1 MLGNMKPFRLAGNI
15 YYVGT
20 YEECSHLIVT
30 EEGLILI
37 DVGGN
42 HTAQVVLESVETL
55 GFDIRDL
62 KYILLSHGHFDHS
75 DGAPIVLA
83 AAPGA
88 KVCICAED
96 EHYLKGYHS
105 DIHLQDGEV
114 IRLGSTAIRCVHTP
128 GHTEGTTS
136 FFLDVEV
143 DGKILRAGMFG
154 GAGPNQLRKGILDQN
169 PYSATKKGVPLPY
182 ALRGKYFE
190 SVARLKQEH
199 VDIFLGNHCWNN
211 RTREKYEESL
221 TSETNPFIDPEG
233 WKKFL
238 EGCDRRV
245 QAVIDEEITTE
256 FVNYAHRGASEY
268 TPENTM
274 MAFYTGLYMGANG
287 IETDVRRT
295 KDGVL
300 VLFHDSTVE
309 RKTEGTGAVED
320 MTFEE
325 LQALNVTKNGY
336 TDKIVRFED
345 FLQHF
350 AFRDITFAIELKG
363 PGVEEGTAELLRK
376 YGMEKKT
383 VVTSFKLDYLRKF
396 KAYAPEFRAGFLTST
411 VDDDLIAQLKEMGV
425 EELCPK
431 ATLLTK
437 ENVLAWH
444 RMGFRVRAWGLT
456 KELMVPAYEA
466 GIDGMTVNFPDLL
479 AEHIRKVHP
488 ATE

>member
-1 MLGNMKPFRLAGNI
+1 MLGNMKPFCLAGNI

-30 EEGLILI
+30 EEGMILI

-42 HTAQVVLESVETL
+42 HTAEVVLESVETL
-55 GFDIRDL
+55 GFDIRQV
-62 KYILLSHGHFDHS
+62 KYILLSHGHYDHS
-75 DGAPIVLA
+75 DGVPIVTA
-83 AAPGA
+83 ACGA
-88 KVCICAED
+88 KVCICGED
-96 EHYLKGYHS
+96 NHYLKGFRP
-105 DIHLQDGEV
+105 DIELKDGDV

-128 GHTEGTTS
+128 GHTEGTMS
-136 FFLDVEV
+136 FFFDVEV
-143 DGKILRAGMFG
+143 DGKTLRAGMFG
-154 GAGPNQLRKGILDQN
+154 GAGPNQLRKKFLDKN
-169 PYSATKKGVPLPY
+169 PLSVSTQMPLPY

-190 SVARLKQEH
+190 SVAKLKQEH

-211 RTREKYEESL
+211 KTREKYEASL
-221 TSETNPFIDPEG
+221 TSSENPFIDPEG
-233 WKKFL
+233 WKRFL

-274 MAFYTGLYMGANG
+274 LAFYTGLYMGANG
-287 IETDVRRT
+287 IETDVRRA
-295 KDGVL
+295 KDGTL
-300 VLFHDSTVE
+300 VLFHDSTVD
-309 RKTEGTGAVED
+309 RMTDSTGAVAD

-345 FLQHF
+345 FLRQF
-350 AFRDITFAIELKG
+350 AWRDLTFAIELKG
-363 PGVEEGTAELLRK
+363 PGVEEETADLLRK

-383 VVTSFKLDYLRKF
+383 VVTSFHLDYLRNF
-396 KAYAPEFRAGFLTST
+396 KAYAPEFRTGYLTST
-411 VDDDLIAQLKEMGV
+411 VDDAVIAQLKEMGV

-488 ATE
+488 ADE

>member
-1 MLGNMKPFRLAGNI
+1 MLGNMTPFRLAGNI

-20 YEECSHLIVT
+20 YEESSHLIDT
-30 EEGLILI
+30 GDGLILI
-37 DVGGN
+37 DAGGVK
-42 HTAQVVLESVETL
+42 TAEVVLESVQTL
-55 GFDIRDL
+55 GFSLKDI
-62 KYILLSHGHFDHS
+62 KYILLSHGHYDHS
-75 DGAPIVLA
+75 DGTPQIVA
-83 AAPGA
+83 ASGA
-88 KVCICAED
+88 KVCMCPED
-96 EHYLKGYHS
+96 NHYLKGFQP
-105 DIHLQDGEV
+105 DIALTDGTV
-114 IRLGSTAIRCVHTP
+114 IALGNTAIHCMHTP

-136 FFLDVEV
+136 FFFDVEV
-143 DGKILRAGMFG
+143 DGKTLRAGMFG
-154 GAGPNQLRKGILDQN
+154 GAGPNQLRKKFLDRN
-169 PYSATKKGVPLPY
+169 PITVSSKMPLPY

-190 SVARLKQEH
+190 SVAKLKKEH

-221 TSETNPFIDPEG
+221 TSKENPFIDPEG
-233 WKKFL
+233 WQKFL
-238 EGCDRRV
+238 DGCDRRV

-287 IETDVRRT
+287 IETDVRRA
-295 KDGVL
+295 KDGTL
-300 VLFHDSTVE
+300 VLFHDDTVD
-309 RKTEGTGAVED
+309 RMTDGTGAVED
-320 MTFEE
+320 MTFEQ
-325 LQALNVTKNGY
+325 LQTLNVTKNGY

-345 FLQHF
+345 FLRQF

-363 PGVEEGTAELLRK
+363 PGVEEETADLLRK

-396 KAYAPEFRAGFLTST
+396 KAYAPEFRAGYLTST
-411 VDDDLIAQLKEMGV
+411 VDDDIIAQLKEMGV
-425 EELCPK
+425 EELCPR

-456 KELMVPAYEA
+456 KDLMVPAFES

-479 AEHIRKVHP
+479 TEHLRSKQ
-488 ATE
+488 